1 MNPMNNVTLGWLL
14 MEILFEKTWELGQE
28 LLIQYLLGLA
38 TLGLTTIL
46 GLTTRNSRFW
56 NDQYI
61 NSILN
66 LATYIGFSD
75 LNCVNKNWSLNPEGT
90 VQCTRCQEAC

>member
-38 TLGLTTIL
+38 TL
-46 GLTTRNSRFW
+46 
-56 NDQYI
+56 
-61 NSILN
+61 
-66 LATYIGFSD
+66 
-75 LNCVNKNWSLNPEGT
+75 SLL
-90 VQCTRCQEAC
+90 